1 MAFNITSTYA
11 GEDVGAWIMKAL
23 VGGDTLAA
31 NAVTLIPNIKYKS
44 IVNRLIVGNLLQAD
58 SCAWNEQGTVT
69 IDERALF
76 PAAHKVNQ
84 SLCVTDL
91 EQTWISANMRAGA
104 LNDDIPAPLN
114 EFIVEMMIKRIAGDI
129 DALIWNADSGVTDEF
144 DGIITKLVSDGGYLA
159 PAIPAAITSANVIAY
174 LQEMYDLIPAE
185 IIMDDD
191 MCIFVSNKV
200 AKLYKQAVATVS
212 AEKYFVGDVELDFLG
227 IKIIPIRGLGEN
239 QIIMTTVSNL
249 FVGTDLESDF
259 AEIRTIDM
267 RETTGDDTLRFKM
280 RFKLDAQYGYADQVV
295 LNTI

>member
-1 MAFNITSTYA
+1 MAFSITSTYA

-31 NAVTLIPNIKYKS
+31 NAVTLVPNIKYKS
-44 IVNRLIVGNLLQAD
+44 IVNRLNVTNLLQAD

-69 IDERALF
+69 IDERALV

-91 EQTWISANMRAGA
+91 EQQWISANMRAGA

-114 EFIVEMMIKRIAGDI
+114 EFIVEMMVKRIAGDV
-129 DALIWNADSGVTDEF
+129 DALIWNADSAGTDEF
-144 DGIITKLVSDGGYLA
+144 DGIITKLVADGGYLA
-159 PAIPAAITSANVIAY
+159 PAVPAAITAGNVIAY
-174 LQEMYDLIPAE
+174 LQEMYDLIPDAICME
-185 IIMDDD
+185 ADLKF
-191 MCIFVSNKV
+191 FVSKKV
-200 AKLYKQAVATVS
+200 AKLYKQAVASAS
-212 AEKYFVGDVELDFLG
+212 AEKYFVGDVQLDFLG
-227 IKIIPIRGLGEN
+227 IELVPIRGLEPN
-239 QIIMTTVSNL
+239 QIVCTTVSNL

-280 RFKLDAQYGYADQVV
+280 RFKLDAQYGFADQVV